1 MLEKFQQD
9 MIKAMKEKNKEELSV
24 LRMAKGAM
32 DKIRIDQKK
41 EVDDQ
46 LLIEVIAKEIKS
58 RNDSIA
64 EFKKGGREDLVSK
77 TENEINILKRYLPEQ
92 LSEEEVD
99 KIIDE
104 AFVELAPQGMK
115 AFQNLKPESIKDM
128 GKVMSM
134 VSPKVK
140 GCFDMGVVSSKIKSR
155 LS

>member
-24 LRMAKGAM
+24 LRMAKGAI

-77 TENEINILKRYLPEQ
+77 TENEIDILKRYLPEQ

-104 AFVELAPQGMK
+104 AFVELSPQGM
-115 AFQNLKPESIKDM
+115 KDM

>member
-77 TENEINILKRYLPEQ
+77 TENEIDILKRYLPEQ

-104 AFVELAPQGMK
+104 AFVELSPQGM
-115 AFQNLKPESIKDM
+115 KDM

>member
-92 LSEEEVD
+92 LSKEEVD

-104 AFVELAPQGMK
+104 AFVELAPQGM
-115 AFQNLKPESIKDM
+115 KDM

>member
-115 AFQNLKPESIKDM
+115 DM

-155 LS
+155 FS

>member
-77 TENEINILKRYLPEQ
+77 TENEIDILKRYLPEQ

-104 AFVELAPQGMK
+104 AFVELSPQGM
-115 AFQNLKPESIKDM
+115 KDM
-128 GKVMSM
+128 GKVMST

>member
-1 MLEKFQQD
+1 MLEKFQKD

-41 EVDDQ
+41 EIDDQ

-77 TENEINILKRYLPEQ
+77 TENEIDILKRYLPEQ

-104 AFVELAPQGMK
+104 AFVELSPQGM
-115 AFQNLKPESIKDM
+115 KDM

>member
-1 MLEKFQQD
+1 
-9 MIKAMKEKNKEELSV
+9 MIKAMKEKKKEELSV

-77 TENEINILKRYLPEQ
+77 TENEIDILKRYLPEQ

-104 AFVELAPQGMK
+104 AFVELSPQGM
-115 AFQNLKPESIKDM
+115 KDM

>member
-77 TENEINILKRYLPEQ
+77 TENEIDNIKRYLPEQ

-104 AFVELAPQGMK
+104 AFVELSPQGM
-115 AFQNLKPESIKDM
+115 KDM

>member
-92 LSEEEVD
+92 LSEEEVE

-104 AFVELAPQGMK
+104 ASVELAPQGM
-115 AFQNLKPESIKDM
+115 KDM

>member
-46 LLIEVIAKEIKS
+46 LLVEVIAKEIKS

-77 TENEINILKRYLPEQ
+77 TENEIDILKRYLPEQ

-104 AFVELAPQGMK
+104 AFAELAPQGMK
-115 AFQNLKPESIKDM
+115 DM
-128 GKVMSM
+128 GNVMSM

>member
-92 LSEEEVD
+92 LSEVEVD

-104 AFVELAPQGMK
+104 AFVELAPQGM
-115 AFQNLKPESIKDM
+115 KDM

>member
-1 MLEKFQQD
+1 MLEKFQKD

-77 TENEINILKRYLPEQ
+77 TENEIDILKRYLPEQ

-115 AFQNLKPESIKDM
+115 DM

>member
-1 MLEKFQQD
+1 

-77 TENEINILKRYLPEQ
+77 TENEIDILKRYLPEQ

-104 AFVELAPQGMK
+104 VFVELSPQGM
-115 AFQNLKPESIKDM
+115 KDM